1 MECKRISSRCSEK
14 KNFYEIIDVL
24 EQLMGI
30 EENIA
35 TRSEVGLILSSIQLF
50 PFLRFLS
57 FWGTV
62 VKEINDIQE
71 YMQEINDTRLYTGNQ
86 QHTRVYAEN
95 QRHTKE
101 YIRLQ
106 T

>member
-1 MECKRISSRCSEK
+1 MGVVK
-14 KNFYEIIDVL
+14 KNHFYEILDVL

-35 TRSEVGLILSSIQLF
+35 TRSEAGLILSSIQLF

-62 VKEINDIQE
+62 VEEINDIQE
-71 YMQEINDTRLYTGNQ
+71 YMQEINDTQDYIQEINNTQ
-86 QHTRVYAEN
+86 
-95 QRHTKE
+95 E
-101 YIRLQ
+101 YMQKINDTQ
-106 T
+106 KSISDFKPEYSPK